1 MRPQGAVTSAA
12 GVVPFG
18 HLGWG
23 YRDRSEFAARV
34 REYLADGMAANQRI
48 QYVGDGS
55 RETLCA
61 ALADIGFSEG
71 LRSGR
76 IRATPAE
83 DTYEFRPGSD
93 VVDPDATVVEQV
105 AATEQA
111 LADGYSGL
119 RAVNDVVGVVRTPE
133 QRNAWAHFECLI
145 DQKMAA
151 LPLSALCTY
160 DLSELGPAAR
170 DCICLHPLTSDETV
184 TFRVFA
190 ESGANFAL
198 AGEIDAAD
206 NDAFLTALQRVWR
219 LQPPGPILI
228 EARSLKFVTHRQLRA
243 LDDLARADCRGVV
256 LRTRQGVIPRLA
268 ELLDMTNVRVETVPL
283 ALAFL
288 EACGN

>member
-1 MRPQGAVTSAA
+1 MRRQGVVRSAA

-23 YRDRSEFAARV
+23 YHDRTEFAARV
-34 REYLADGMAANQRI
+34 GEYLAGGMAANQRI

-76 IRATPAE
+76 IRVTPAE

-93 VVDPDATVVEQV
+93 AVDADATVTEQV

-119 RAVNDVVGVVRTPE
+119 RMVNDVVEVVRTPE

-145 DQKMAA
+145 DQKMAV

-160 DLSELGPAAR
+160 DLTDLGPAAR
-170 DCICLHPLTSDETV
+170 DCLCLHPLTSEETV
-184 TFRVFA
+184 AFRLFA
-190 ESGANFAL
+190 ESGANFAM

-206 NDAFLTALQRVWR
+206 NNAFLTALQRVWR
-219 LQPPGPILI
+219 LQPPGPLVI
-228 EARSLKFVTHRQLRA
+228 EARSLVFITHRQLRA
-243 LDDLARADCRGVV
+243 VDDLARADCRDVV
-256 LRTRQGVIPRLA
+256 LRTEHAVVARLA
-268 ELLDMTNVRVETVPL
+268 ELLNMTNVQVEAVPA
-283 ALAFL
+283 ALASWQN
-288 EACGN
+288 CGI